1 MTAVWKCVWALLYLA
16 IVSNAYTVI
25 SVDQRLVGDDVTTF
39 SDLAI
44 AWSTLTA
51 LNSTDQFHIDIAT
64 GIYELPPAS
73 VFHLTTGSIINAANL
88 SETVT
93 IVVGGAE
100 ITVNSAWWEFNGI
113 SMDVQSDAAFSVSA
127 SAGGS
132 ITFTG
137 SSVSGTSNSQV
148 TVTGDNS
155 TIVISDST
163 FTDLYLAIGGTSLS
177 SLSFSSISL
186 SNCTYIPDL
195 PYNEEC
201 FAPIF
206 FALRTS
212 TLVMNNI
219 SYTNN
224 HGTFL
229 YALDFGEASLT
240 NLTVAD
246 STYPCALIIVRG
258 GTVTGTEI
266 DVIGNQVEN
275 PGDVAVIRLYM
286 EAGGPTNSSWNN
298 LYLKGNGAQ
307 TGLLDY
313 VIWFREET
321 QLPSVHTLSNVV
333 FEDNTA
339 FSCFRA
345 QGVALTVDMKQFT
358 LSENHCGNWVENGA
372 HINVEEGMF
381 EGNINVLGYPFWSI
395 YGETT
400 ASFNTFTVKNHTEH
414 RDNFLTVDFEASVT
428 MDNCI
433 FQDSWAYVGM
443 FSIYGELSMSHCQI
457 HTTTIM
463 SGSLFRFEDP
473 FGTPKISTLS
483 DVHISDVTAGSG
495 QMVYIALDQT
505 LHVQDGSTFYRNKG
519 SLYAEAGASLIV
531 ESTVFGDN
539 RPVGAINAN
548 GNVDVNNCTFQN
560 NYQSDSG
567 GAIRF
572 SPKDSITMLSI
583 RKSTFELNEA
593 GLDGGA
599 IAVNLPSTSQFS
611 MEDLTFRSNRAYRG
625 GAIYQMNGLV
635 GLDKSMLTAAA
646 FLNNS
651 AIWQGDDIATGLA
664 RIDISG
670 IMNISQL
677 SGAML
682 PDIDITSRDAF
693 GQLFIARPNEPLYIG
708 LQLSDP
714 SMGQIVGTLSK
725 PSLGGRAKLGSIKL
739 YAQPAKYNIT
749 VRSMTAYYDP
759 NVFRSSIPVLV
770 ENCTDAGME
779 NKMIGTG
786 IKFPSCVPITCT
798 LGCPKA
804 NGFCQQDYCHCHPG
818 RDGVDC
824 SSFTGMRDSISVDLR
839 AAELGTNS
847 LFRRDV
853 SASIIDGTTRDM
865 ILQKVADA
873 LLLPNKQIYFRSMVN
888 HGDIVTF
895 QFSVIDKSGTFVEGV
910 ALEPYTLTL
919 SNLALP
925 ISAIDRTDSAKVYI
939 DIREGPVI
947 LILVLAAISILMT
960 IVTIAALLVY
970 KTQQV
975 VKASAPSFGILIL
988 CGCLLGYLLPFLY
1001 VGRPSHSSCVAQIWI
1016 GGLSFSIAIGN
1027 LISKNYRI
1035 FRIFNSSNH
1044 GNTRGAAL
1052 PDHKIL
1058 RISFAILFMEL
1069 IIDAIWTAVAPL
1081 QPSLADHGTVRE
1093 WTCDST
1099 SAANVPM
1106 TIIATT
1112 YKLCLLIFACGL
1124 AYKTRN
1130 ANLYSESKAITIAC
1144 YALVVCAAVVLPVV
1158 LLTNTGEVLAFY
1170 LKSAGIYLSGWIS
1183 TFFLFHTRLS
1193 TAVAESKPPGS
1204 SAWSNGSDERSKSWK
1219 SKVLKEKVPEVDD
1232 NKKEKKA
1239 DAGYLC
1245 HVLTRGLFSDTW
1257 VPARFS
1263 VNSSGTTFFIKVSKR
1278 AKGIFGQ
1285 SIPNIAIKLQYVDHY
1300 AVEDQWS
1307 VISLVSN
1314 SFSTTIKFRQE
1325 SEYQLV
1331 KQVTAERI
1339 IKNSEGSFIKS
1350 GTTEKGTTLRSK
1362 KQSARSP

>member
-1 MTAVWKCVWALLYLA
+1 MIAVWKCVWALLYLA
-16 IVSNAYTVI
+16 ITSNAATVI
-25 SVDQRLVGDDVTTF
+25 SVDQRLVGDNVTTF

-51 LNSTDQFHIDIAT
+51 LNGTDDFHIDIAS
-64 GIYELPPAS
+64 GIYELPSAS
-73 VFHLTTGSIINAANL
+73 VFHLTTGIIINGANV
-88 SETVT
+88 SEAVT

-100 ITVNSAWWEFNGI
+100 ITVNSASWEFNGI

-132 ITFTG
+132 ITFKH

-155 TIVISDST
+155 TIVISDTT
-163 FTDLYLAIGGTSLS
+163 FTDLYLAIGGTGLS
-177 SLSFSSISL
+177 SLSFSSVSL

-224 HGTFL
+224 DGTFL

-246 STYPCALIIVRG
+246 STYSCSLIIVRG
-258 GTVTGTEI
+258 GTMTGTKI
-266 DVIGNQVEN
+266 DVIGNQVES
-275 PGDVAVIRLYM
+275 PGDVAVIRMYM
-286 EAGGPTNSSWNN
+286 DAGGPTNSSWNN
-298 LYLKGNGAQ
+298 LYLKGIPLFRSSTEVTLVVTDDAGFYTGNGAQ
-307 TGLLDY
+307 TGLLDN

-321 QLPSVHTLSNVV
+321 QLPSVHTLSNVA
-333 FEDNTA
+333 FEGETPPIVIRTSLGKA
-339 FSCFRA
+339 QRA
-345 QGVALTVDMKQFT
+345 QGLALKVDMKQFT
-358 LSENHCGNWVENGA
+358 LSENHCTNRVENGA
-372 HINVEEGMF
+372 HLNAEEGMF
-381 EGNINVLGYPFWSI
+381 EGTISDLRLFAVTTEAKMTIVHIVLRKYKRTRISI
-395 YGETT
+395 LVNLRRNDCVIQYLHH
-400 ASFNTFTVKNHTEH
+400 HTEH
-414 RDNFLTVDFEASVT
+414 RDNFLTVDLPASVT
-428 MDNCI
+428 VDNCI
-433 FQDSWAYVGM
+433 VQDSWAYVGI

-463 SGSLFRFEDP
+463 SGSLFRFENP
-473 FGTPKISTLS
+473 YGTPRISTLS

-495 QMVYIALDQT
+495 QMVYVNLDQT

-519 SLYAEAGASLIV
+519 SVYVEAGASLIV
-531 ESTVFGDN
+531 ESAVFGDN
-539 RPVGAINAN
+539 RPVGAISAN
-548 GNVDVNNCTFQN
+548 GNLDVNNCTFQN

-567 GAIRF
+567 GAIGF
-572 SPKDSITMLSI
+572 FPKDSITMLSI
-583 RKSTFELNEA
+583 RKSTFELNQA
-593 GLDGGA
+593 GVDGGA
-599 IAVNLPSTSQFS
+599 IAVNLLSTSQFS
-611 MEDLTFRSNRAYRG
+611 MDDLTFRSNRAYRG
-625 GAIYQMNGLV
+625 GAIYQANGLI
-635 GLDKSMLTAAA
+635 GLDKGMLTAAA

-651 AIWQGDDIATGLA
+651 AIWQGDNIATGLA
-664 RIDISG
+664 SIDISG
-670 IMNISQL
+670 MMNISQL

-682 PDIDITSRDAF
+682 PDLDISSRDAF
-693 GQLFIARPNEPLYIG
+693 GQLFIGRPNEPLYIG

-714 SMGQIVGTLSK
+714 SMGQIVGTVSK

-739 YAQPAKYNIT
+739 YAQPARYNVT
-749 VRSMTAYYDP
+749 VRSMTLNYDP
-759 NVFRSSIPVLV
+759 NVFRSSIPVIV

-798 LGCPKA
+798 LGCPEA
-804 NGFCQQDYCHCHPG
+804 YGFCQQDYCHCHPG

-824 SSFTGMRDSISVDLR
+824 SSFTGMRDSISIDLK
-839 AAELGTNS
+839 AAELETKS

-853 SASIIDGTTRDM
+853 STSIIDGTTRDM

-873 LLLPNKQIYFRSMVN
+873 LLLPNNQIYFRSMVN
-888 HGDIVTF
+888 DGDIMTF
-895 QFSVIDKSGTFVEGV
+895 QFSVIDKSGTFVEGA
-910 ALEPYTLTL
+910 ALEPYTLAL

-925 ISAIDRTDSAKVYI
+925 ISAIDTMDSTKIYI
-939 DIREGPVI
+939 DIRDGPVI
-947 LILVLAAISILMT
+947 LILVLAAISILLT

-975 VKASAPSFGILIL
+975 VKASAPLFGILIL

-1016 GGLSFSIAIGN
+1016 GGLSFSTAIGN

-1035 FRIFNSSNH
+1035 FRIFNPSKH

-1058 RISFAILFMEL
+1058 RISFAILFMEV

-1081 QPSLADHGTVRE
+1081 QPSLADYGTVRE

-1130 ANLYSESKAITIAC
+1130 ANLYSESKEITVAC
-1144 YALVVCAAVVLPVV
+1144 YTLVVCAAVVLPVV
-1158 LLTNTGEVLAFY
+1158 LLTNTGETLAFY

-1193 TAVAESKPPGS
+1193 TAIAESKPPGS
-1204 SAWSNGSDERSKSWK
+1204 SVWSTGSDERSKSWK
-1219 SKVLKEKVPEVDD
+1219 GKLLKEKVHEVDD
-1232 NKKEKKA
+1232 TKKERKT

-1263 VNSSGTTFFIKVSKR
+1263 VNYSGTTFFIKVSQR
-1278 AKGIFGQ
+1278 AKVFG
-1285 SIPNIAIKLQYVDHY
+1285 
-1300 AVEDQWS
+1300 
-1307 VISLVSN
+1307 
-1314 SFSTTIKFRQE
+1314 
-1325 SEYQLV
+1325 
-1331 KQVTAERI
+1331 
-1339 IKNSEGSFIKS
+1339 
-1350 GTTEKGTTLRSK
+1350 
-1362 KQSARSP
+1362 